1 MTNFQKCLSTGQVPV
16 QDVQQ
21 FVKWLKNGPL
31 DTIVNFDHNNQSL
44 HITRDHCGCGCSDHL
59 SHSVVN
65 VTGDTS
71 NLQFDRNDD

>member
-1 MTNFQKCLSTGQVPV
+1 MTKFQNYLSTGQVPV
-16 QDVQQ
+16 QDIKD

-31 DTIVNFDHNNQSL
+31 DTCCYLDKDNNSL
-44 HITRDHCGCGCSDHL
+44 QITRDHCGCGCSDHL

-71 NLQFDRNDD
+71 NLQFDRDDD